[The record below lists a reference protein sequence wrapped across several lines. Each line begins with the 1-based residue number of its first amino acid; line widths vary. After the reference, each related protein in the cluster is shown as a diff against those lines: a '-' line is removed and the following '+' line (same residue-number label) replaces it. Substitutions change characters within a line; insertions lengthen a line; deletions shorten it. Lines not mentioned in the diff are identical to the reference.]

1 LRKVL
6 QSAELKLVF
15 AQADLQLIQINGTRS
30 QLRVKNI
37 ICTFTAHLHILPR
50 MWKMT
55 MRRGFFFYGQEH
67 SVEVKQKE
75 AERTAKNCF

>member
-30 QLRVKNI
+30 QLRAKNI
-37 ICTFTAHLHILPR
+37 ICTFTAHLHILPG

-55 MRRGFFFYGQEH
+55 MRRVFFLL
-67 SVEVKQKE
+67 
-75 AERTAKNCF
+75 